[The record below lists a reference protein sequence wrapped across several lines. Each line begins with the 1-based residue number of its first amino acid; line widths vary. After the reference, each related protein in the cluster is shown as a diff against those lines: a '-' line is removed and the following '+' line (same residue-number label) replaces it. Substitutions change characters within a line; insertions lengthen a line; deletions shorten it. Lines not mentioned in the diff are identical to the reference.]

1 MIRIARVAA
10 ALICVAG
17 LLSTPA
23 WAEGKVAVLNIEE
36 AIFNT
41 EEAKAQFAALEQTP
55 DFAENKKQAEAL
67 KKKYDELVAQFNKN
81 REVMSAEQES
91 EQANR
96 IKQVGTD
103 LDFVVK
109 KLQQS
114 QRELAQRVMREMSE
128 RANTVIMDLVK
139 AEGIGLLLNGQAAYY
154 ADAGFNINA
163 KVTDKL
169 NQLKK

>member
-1 MIRIARVAA
+1 VIRIGRMAAFICLMCFMSGAAVAQ
-10 ALICVAG
+10 
-17 LLSTPA
+17 
-23 WAEGKVAVLNIEE
+23 GKVAVLNLEE

-41 EEAKAQFAALEQTP
+41 EEAKAQFASLEQTA
-55 DFAENKKQAEAL
+55 DFAENKRQAETL
-67 KKKYDELVAQFNKN
+67 KKKYDDLVAQFNKN
-81 REVMSAEQES
+81 REVMSDEQEAD
-91 EQANR
+91 QATK

-114 QRELAQRVMREMSE
+114 QRDVAQRVMREMGQ
-128 RANTVIMDLVK
+128 RANTVVMDLVK

-154 ADAGFNINA
+154 ADNGYNINA